1 MIAPVN
7 ERGCFV
13 VVEGQLGRDAQGRIS
28 FDHVRLE
35 GGKLD
40 VIGTRQEAERVAN
53 DLSNRYRTKTF
64 LVAELVAYA
73 VDRSGGR

>member
-1 MIAPVN
+1 MIAPAN

-28 FDHVRLE
+28 FDQVRLE
-35 GGKLD
+35 GGALQ
-40 VIGTRQEAERVAN
+40 VIGSRQEAERVAN
-53 DLSNRYRTKTF
+53 DLSNRHRTKTF